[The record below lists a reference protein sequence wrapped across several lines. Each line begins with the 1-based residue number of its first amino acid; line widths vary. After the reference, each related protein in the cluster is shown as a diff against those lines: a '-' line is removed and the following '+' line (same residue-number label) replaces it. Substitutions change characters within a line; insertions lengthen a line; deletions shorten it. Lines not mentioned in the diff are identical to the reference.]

1 MKKAGSLE
9 KGSILENELKKEID
23 NAARLHGH
31 LGPFL
36 VIGVRMGKL
45 ARRIL
50 KHSENDNIKFQVTI
64 KVPQSIPFTCTID
77 GIQSTTHCTV
87 GNRRLEIEKSDK
99 EILGDFE
106 VANSNQKLRI
116 HVKPEIIE
124 DLMAQ
129 LTKGIGNEEVAAQA
143 AVMQEEKLF
152 TIERI

>member
-1 MKKAGSLE
+1 M
-9 KGSILENELKKEID
+9 ENELKKEID
-23 NAARLHGH
+23 DAARLHGH

-36 VIGVRMGKL
+36 VIGVRMGKV

-50 KHSENDNIKFQVTI
+50 KHGENDDIKFKVTI
-64 KVPQSIPFTCTID
+64 RVPQATPFTCTID
-77 GIQSTTHCTV
+77 GIQSATHCTI
-87 GNRRLEIEKSDK
+87 GNKKLEIEKSDK

-106 VANSNQKLRI
+106 IANPKQKLRI

-129 LTKGIGNEEVAAQA
+129 LRKGSGNEEVAAQV
-143 AVMQEEKLF
+143 AVMPEEKLF